1 MAGILIYS
9 DKGNLALE
17 LLTAAWII
25 GKELNLEVKAVTIN
39 NDALAT
45 ALAGAGAD
53 VYKVNNKDVIM
64 ADVGTVASTLEQAA
78 AKLDTK
84 IVLLASDRRGKELA
98 GRLAQIMGAGCL
110 TDVTGID
117 VNGGKIQCQRNA
129 LGGAT
134 VAAQYIKTD
143 KKVIAVR
150 PRTFA
155 ATASGEGKL
164 SLLDIK
170 ACPAKIKLLEV
181 KTRSSDMVDI
191 EEAGILVVVGQGL
204 NSPAN
209 LAGVET
215 LAKALGGEVACS
227 KPVAT
232 DKKWLAE
239 ERIIGLSGKKCKPDL
254 AIILGISGQVQ
265 FTVGIRDA
273 KVIAAVNTDE
283 NAPINRM
290 ADYILTADLHE
301 VVEEMNK
308 ALGR

>member
-1 MAGILIYS
+1 M
-9 DKGNLALE
+9 E
-17 LLTAAWII
+17 LLTAARII
-25 GKELNLEVKAVTIN
+25 GQELNLEVKAVTIN

-53 VYKVNNKDVIM
+53 VYGVNNDNVIP
-64 ADVGTVASTLEQAA
+64 ADVGAVASTLEQAA

-110 TDVTGID
+110 TDVTGISII
-117 VNGGKIQCQRNA
+117 GGKIKCQRNA

-134 VAAQYIKTD
+134 VATQYITTD
-143 KKVIAVR
+143 KQVIAVR

-155 ATASGEGKL
+155 AAAGGEGKI
-164 SLLDIK
+164 SLFNIE
-170 ACPAKIKLLEV
+170 ARPTKIKLLEV
-181 KTRSSDMVDI
+181 KTRSSEVVDI
-191 EEAGILVVVGQGL
+191 EETEVLVVVGQGL
-204 NSPAN
+204 NSEGN
-209 LAGVET
+209 LAEVEK

-239 ERIIGLSGKKCKPDL
+239 ERIIGLSGKKCKPEL

-273 KVIAAVNTDE
+273 KVIVSVNTDE

-290 ADYILTADLHE
+290 ADYILPADLHE
-301 VVEEMNK
+301 VIEAMNK
-308 ALGR
+308 ALG